1 MKEKAKRVK
10 KRCFTSVQKR
20 IGLCLIFAALVIVS
34 LLIGVDKNVN
44 IEKLIQFNPAAW
56 QIFWVSR
63 FPRTIAVILTASG
76 LSVSGLIMQSLSSN
90 KFMSPSTSG
99 TTDAAMLGVLLAY
112 LLLGSQTHTV
122 QMIFAFIFALVSTIM
137 FMTILSRIPLRDAV
151 YVPLIG
157 MMYGGIIKAIAN
169 AVAYQTNALQ
179 TLSKI
184 GLGTFNRFTKFDM
197 LYLVLIPLVLAVV
210 YATRFS
216 IAGMGEDFSKGLG
229 LHYKRTVFL
238 GLCVIAVISA
248 ATFVTVGP
256 ISFVGLIIPNMVTAF
271 YGDDI
276 KKSIFDVMLLGSI
289 FVLVCDIFSR
299 LIIYPYEIA
308 ASFTIGIIGGA
319 IFLVILFRRVRY
331 GK

>member
-1 MKEKAKRVK
+1 MKETTHRHNTFGITSFHKRM
-10 KRCFTSVQKR
+10 
-20 IGLCLIFAALVIVS
+20 GLIFLFLVLVSVS
-34 LLIGVDKNVN
+34 LMIGVDQNVN
-44 IEKLIQFNPAAW
+44 LQNLLKLDPAAW

-63 FPRTIAVILTASG
+63 LPRTIAIVLTASG

-99 TTDAAMLGVLLAY
+99 TTDAAMLGVLLSF
-112 LLLGSQTHTV
+112 LLLGDQPRLV
-122 QMIFAFIFALVSTIM
+122 QMLFAFIFAFVSTM
-137 FMTILSRIPLRDAV
+137 LFMTILGRIPLREAV
-151 YVPLIG
+151 YVPLVGI
-157 MMYGGIIKAIAN
+157 MYGGMIRALAN
-169 AVAYQTNALQ
+169 AVAYQANALQ

-184 GLGTFNRFTKFDM
+184 GLGTFNRFTSFAM
-197 LYLVLIPLVLAVV
+197 LYLVLIPLALAVL

-238 GLCVIAVISA
+238 GLCVIAAISA

-256 ISFVGLIIPNMVTAF
+256 ISFVGLIIPNMITAF
-271 YGDDI
+271 YGDDV
-276 KKSIFDVMLLGSI
+276 KKTIFDVMLLGTI
-289 FVLVCDIFSR
+289 FVLLCDIFSR

-308 ASFTIGIIGGA
+308 VGFTIGIVGGA
-319 IFLVILFRRVRY
+319 IFLVILFKRVRY

>member
-1 MKEKAKRVK
+1 MEEKAKSVK
-10 KRCFTSVQKR
+10 KRCFTSIQKR
-20 IGLCLIFAALVIVS
+20 IGLCLIFAVLVIVS

-44 IEKLIQFNPAAW
+44 IEKLIQFNHAAW

-99 TTDAAMLGVLLAY
+99 TTDASMLGVLLAY

-122 QMIFAFIFALVSTIM
+122 QMIFAFIFALASTIM

-197 LYLVLIPLVLAVV
+197 LYLVLIPLVLAIV

>member
-1 MKEKAKRVK
+1 MVKAKNK
-10 KRCFTSVQKR
+10 KQYAWSERAWKR
-20 IGLCLIFAALVIVS
+20 MGLGILFFGLLIVS
-34 LLIGVDKNVN
+34 LLIGVDTNVN
-44 IEKLIQFNPAAW
+44 LGNLLRLDADAW

-63 FPRTIAVILTASG
+63 VPRTVAIVLTASG
-76 LSVSGLIMQSLSSN
+76 MSVSGLIMQSISSN

-99 TTDAAMLGVLLAY
+99 TTDATMLGVLMAY
-112 LLLGSQTHTV
+112 LFLKNQTHLV
-122 QMIFAFIFALVSTIM
+122 QMVFAFLFALASTIL
-137 FMTILSRIPLRDAV
+137 FMTILSKIQLRDAV

-157 MMYGGIIKAIAN
+157 MMYGGIIKALAN
-169 AVAYQTNALQ
+169 AVAYHTNALQ

-184 GLGTFNRFTKFDM
+184 GLGTFNRFTSFDM

-210 YATRFS
+210 YATSFS

-229 LHYKRTVFL
+229 LQYKKIIFL

-299 LIIYPYEIA
+299 LVIYPYELA
-308 ASFTIGIIGGA
+308 ASFTIGIVGGV
-319 IFLVILFRRVRY
+319 IFLAILFRRVRY